1 MSLLEVIR
9 RSCSRE
15 TLIKARRLVEKKNVY
30 LVSTGDELDFEVF
43 STAKRF
49 YSVNLWEDDEDWD
62 CDCDARQPCEHIL
75 AAALAFSEGKF
86 QKQSQ
91 KQIGYRFTN
100 SEQGLI
106 FSRVILDKR
115 KETPFHGSI
124 FRNFKGKFRQVDQHI
139 ERRLFNEFN
148 RVLSKDVL
156 SSIFKQLQEHPDV
169 DVKVDGKTISVSLQR
184 VTPIGI
190 VEDKA
195 GGFCVRIIRDPKIQK
210 VYGNGLV
217 LYENTLRLTGR
228 GGLTN
233 RDYQKYLRSGIFYEE
248 EDIELLV
255 CEVIPDLQ
263 KKIPVDVRTTKLPP
277 SHKVTPYLL
286 IDLMAVDNDLVIQP
300 KIVYGTPPVAEIIGE
315 ELKFLGGYIP
325 FRDRSRELQL
335 RRRATN
341 VLSIPVGPK
350 TTFSGE
356 KAVDFASRILQFIDK
371 EKDWV
376 VKKDVLNS
384 FKRVNGFTP
393 EIIIDEDNFDVDW
406 GPASEEA
413 VFSAWRNG
421 SSLVRLNNG
430 GWAPIPDKWLKEY
443 GYLVA
448 SLLESRNR
456 SASKELPAYAIFEF
470 AKLCEKLNRPDPPNL
485 VSLRLLIDN
494 FKGIKQGVLPVDL
507 QADLRPYQKEGVN
520 WLCFLKGAELGGI
533 LADDMG
539 LGKTIQ
545 ALCVLNGRA
554 LVVAPTS
561 VLHNWKQETHR
572 FRPNLTVCLYH
583 GTNRVYDEKSNVV
596 LTSYALLRNNLEL
609 FKKEEWD
616 VVVLDEAQAIK
627 NPKSQTALAA
637 YSLRAKFRL
646 ALTGTPI
653 ENRLQELWSQMHFLC
668 PGLLSGLSDFRRT
681 YENPISNG
689 DQKALKSLKDKIR
702 PFVLRRLKKEVA
714 KDLPSRT
721 EVTIRCSLSEPE
733 RVLYDAVRATT
744 SQQIVQLIGEKKFSI
759 MKALEALL
767 RLRQA
772 SCHSGLLPDQDAST
786 SSKIELLVQNLT
798 QLIQSGH
805 KALVFSQW
813 TKFLDYI
820 EPHLRQNQIKFVRLD
835 GSTRDRKAVVDR
847 FQSTAGPPV
856 FLSSLKAG
864 GTGLNLTAADHVFL
878 MDPWWNP
885 AAEDQAADR
894 AHRIGQ
900 DKPVFIHRIIAMNTV
915 EERILE
921 LQSKKRRIS
930 QAALG
935 ETSQTASI
943 TKKELLALL
952 VE

>member
-1 MSLLEVIR
+1 MSILEVIR

-30 LVSTGDELDFEVF
+30 LVSTGEELNFEVF
-43 STAKRF
+43 ASKNQF
-49 YSVNLWEDDEDWD
+49 HSVSLWEEDDDWD
-62 CDCDARQPCEHIL
+62 CDCGDHQPCEHIL
-75 AAALAFSEGKF
+75 AAALAFSEGKVR
-86 QKQSQ
+86 KQNAR
-91 KQIGYRFTN
+91 KIGYRF
-100 SEQGLI
+100 SPCAQGLI
-106 FSRVILDKR
+106 FSRVIIEKG
-115 KETPFHGSI
+115 KETPFVGSI
-124 FRNFKGKFRQVDQHI
+124 FRNFQGKFRQIDQQI

-156 SSIFKQLQEHPDV
+156 SSIFKYLQNATDV
-169 DVKVDGKTISVSLQR
+169 DIKLEGKKITVALER
-184 VTPIGI
+184 VTPVGL
-190 VEDKA
+190 VEDKDN
-195 GGFCVRIIRDPKIQK
+195 GFCVRIIRDPKIQK
-210 VYGNGLV
+210 VYGNGVV
-217 LYENTLRLTGR
+217 LYDNTLRLTGR

-233 RDYQKYLRSGIFYEE
+233 RDYQKYLRAGIFYDE

-286 IDLMAVDNDLVIQP
+286 IDLLSEGNDLVIQP
-300 KIVYGTPPVAEIIGE
+300 KIVYGTPPVAEIVGE
-315 ELKFLGGYIP
+315 GLKFLGGYIP
-325 FRDRSRELQL
+325 FRDRSKELQL

-341 VLSIPVGPK
+341 VLNLPVGPR

-356 KAVDFASRILQFIDK
+356 KAVSFASRLLHFVDK

-384 FKRVNGFTP
+384 FKRVDGFTP
-393 EIIIDEDNFDVDW
+393 EIIVNEDNFDIDW

-421 SSLVRLNNG
+421 SSLVRLNSG
-430 GWAPIPDKWLKEY
+430 GWAPIPDEWLKEY

-456 SASKELPAYAIFEF
+456 NVGKELPAYAIFEF
-470 AKLCEKLNRPDPPNL
+470 AKLCEKLNQPDPPNL
-485 VSLRLLIDN
+485 RSLRQLIDN
-494 FKGIKQGVLPVDL
+494 FKGIKQEVLPDDL
-507 QADLRPYQKEGVN
+507 QADLRPYQNDGVN
-520 WLCFLKGAELGGI
+520 WLCFLKRAELGGI

-545 ALCVLNGRA
+545 ALCVLHGRT

-572 FRPNLTVCLYH
+572 FRPKLTVCLYH
-583 GTNRVYDEKSNVV
+583 GTNRVYDEKANVV
-596 LTSYALLRNNLEL
+596 LTSYALLRNNLDL
-609 FKKEEWD
+609 FKKEQWD
-616 VVVLDEAQAIK
+616 VIVLDEAQAIK

-689 DQKALKSLKDKIR
+689 NQQALQSLKDKIR

-721 EVTIRCSLSEPE
+721 EVTLRCSLSESE
-733 RVLYDAVRATT
+733 KVLYDAVRATT
-744 SQQIVQLIGEKKFSI
+744 SQQIVRLIGEKKFSI

-772 SCHSGLLPDQDAST
+772 SCHSGLLPDQSALT
-786 SSKIELLVQNLT
+786 SSKIELLIQNLT
-798 QLIQSGH
+798 QLIQAGH

-813 TKFLDYI
+813 TKFLDFI
-820 EPHLRQNQIKFVRLD
+820 EPHLRQNNINFVRLD
-835 GSTRDRKAVVDR
+835 GSTRDRKAVVDL
-847 FQSTAGPPV
+847 FQSPDGPPI

-921 LQSKKRRIS
+921 LQNKKRRIS

-935 ETSQTASI
+935 DASQTTSI
-943 TKKELLALL
+943 TKQELLALL